1 MCYFYRLFVI
11 QLENVNS
18 NCNFDF
24 YVTLHFTDYI
34 LWIKHKTLIK
44 YLKSKKN
51 TFRRNYMRKYGID
64 KLDMKYLGLVQL
76 REYQK
81 DMEYRLHHSLSKFDC
96 LVCIL
101 EFGRVVVVFYCCD
114 FIKFYTMGSRRFEI
128 AIIKSRIFH
137 RLIKNADL
145 SER

>member
-1 MCYFYRLFVI
+1 MTT
-11 QLENVNS
+11 

-76 REYQK
+76 REY
-81 DMEYRLHHSLSKFDC
+81 
-96 LVCIL
+96 
-101 EFGRVVVVFYCCD
+101 
-114 FIKFYTMGSRRFEI
+114 
-128 AIIKSRIFH
+128 
-137 RLIKNADL
+137 
-145 SER
+145 